1 MKRRVVVAAALA
13 AALIACAASVTLE
26 AQCSMC
32 RTLLATPEGERIAA
46 ALRSGI
52 WLLLA
57 APVAVFAVIAVAAMK
72 SRRRFELEATHQA
85 APPPEHH
92 SRTR

>member
-1 MKRRVVVAAALA
+1 VKRRTAVAAALA

-57 APVAVFAVIAVAAMK
+57 APFAVFAIVAGAAMK
-72 SRRRFELEATHQA
+72 SRRRFEATNQA

-92 SRTR
+92 SHTP